1 MAKERD
7 EEFRGKENN
16 ALKTRCMDDHKGKAR
31 GRTALAE
38 VKGICSGVMGNEVGV
53 AGGHARWDRCGR
65 DFSGKQTLSQ
75 SLCI

>member
-1 MAKERD
+1 
-7 EEFRGKENN
+7 
-16 ALKTRCMDDHKGKAR
+16 MDDHKGKAR